1 MYYYGYGM
9 DLGYLAIVFVSLVLG
24 GLTQAYINSSYRRW
38 SQVSAPAGAT
48 GEEVAR
54 RMLDSEGA
62 SAVGITLV
70 PGHLTDY
77 YDPRDNNLHLSEE
90 NRSGGSVASV
100 AVACHEAG
108 HAIQTARGYLP
119 YRSALVPVVNFAQQT
134 CVIVLVVGV
143 ALRLAG
149 LTQLAIILFAF
160 SVLFQ
165 LVTLPV
171 EIDASRRAVA
181 YLKGAGTV
189 IDERG
194 ARQVLTAAA
203 LTYVAAALV
212 SVMQLLY
219 LLSRI
224 NRNDDEEF

>member
-1 MYYYGYGM
+1 MYYYGYGL
-9 DLGYLAIVFVSLVLG
+9 DPGYLAIVLVSLVLG

-38 SQVSAPAGAT
+38 SQVSATAGA
-48 GEEVAR
+48 
-54 RMLDSEGA
+54 
-62 SAVGITLV
+62 TLV
-70 PGHLTDY
+70 PGHLTDHY
-77 YDPRDNNLHLSEE
+77 SPRDNSLHLSEE

-108 HAIQTARGYLP
+108 HAIQTAKGYLP
-119 YRSALVPVVNFAQQT
+119 YRLRSALIPVVNFAQQT
-134 CVIVLVVGV
+134 WVLVLAIGV

-149 LTQLAIILFAF
+149 LTQLAIALFAF

-171 EIDASRRAVA
+171 EIDASRRAIA
-181 YLKGAGTV
+181 YLRGTGAV

-212 SVMQLLY
+212 SVIQLLY
-219 LLSRI
+219 LL
-224 NRNDDEEF
+224 NRTKRDEGEGF